1 MSEIENQSSL
11 KTVQA
16 GQEKLRVGL
25 SVGNIFFAL
34 ILVIITAAAVY
45 GPWHFAS
52 RDNTEEMIRQ
62 LTDEIVASVSLE
74 ANKVFSSAIAAQG
87 AIRRMLTEGAFDIKD
102 RAKRE
107 PVFMSFLLANR
118 HFSWV
123 SFGKPDGDFYGAQ
136 RLDGKNYRLVESIWN
151 PDTRTASR
159 QIMSLKVD
167 SKDDILPIGAE
178 ERQNIYNATQRQ
190 WYKRAIAQPDS
201 HVWTSV
207 YIFATSGIPGLN
219 SAITF
224 RKDSELVGVVS
235 IAIELER
242 ISRYLGTIKSVRSG
256 AAFIINREGRMIAFK
271 NKSEVTRTQTGSS
284 RLELTPLN
292 QTKNPILKIASAAL
306 DTKNLAANKKQ
317 FRLYT
322 EPDSG
327 KRYFVNLT
335 PLAKQDW
342 FIGTVIPE
350 ADFTAA
356 LDDNYVR
363 LVAALGVVL
372 LFIAFFAIWFS
383 RRLFIRPLHQVIDE
397 TNLVESLAEELKSK
411 NASLEST
418 LSDLEKAQD
427 QIITREKLAALGEL
441 TAGVAHEIKNPL
453 NFIKNFSEVSG
464 ELLNEM
470 LEEISRLA
478 EERKTAANNKDDV
491 DGQEKD
497 DTVELIEEIA
507 GDLTGNL
514 ETIQEH
520 AQRANNIV
528 QSMLQMGRGSS
539 QRLPANIN
547 VLLSEHAN
555 LAYHSARAD
564 DSDFNI
570 EIQEDFDSEIGEI
583 EVIPQDLSRVFL
595 NMVTNACYATHE
607 KQTALKKIDPDA
619 VEMKEGDVDYKPLL
633 QLMTRNLG
641 GSVEIRVRDNGNGIP
656 DEVVEKIFLPFFTT
670 KPTNEGTGL
679 GLALSNDIIR
689 RHGGTIRVETKT
701 GEFTEMIIEL
711 PKSSDT

>member
-1 MSEIENQSSL
+1 MSEIENQSL

-25 SVGNIFFAL
+25 SVGNIFFGL

-52 RDNTEEMIRQ
+52 RENTEEMIKQ

-74 ANKVFSSAIAAQG
+74 SNKVFSSAIAAQG
-87 AIRRMLTEGAFDIKD
+87 AIRRMLTEGAFDIED

-118 HFSWV
+118 HFSWI
-123 SFGKPDGDFYGAQ
+123 SFGKPEGDFYGAQ
-136 RLDGKNYRLVESIWN
+136 RLDAENYRLVESIWN
-151 PDTRTASR
+151 PETGTANR

-167 SKDDILPIGAE
+167 SRDEVQPVGAE
-178 ERQNIYNATQRQ
+178 EQQNIYNATQRQ
-190 WYKRAIAQPDS
+190 WYKRAIAQPDTDI
-201 HVWTSV
+201 WTGV
-207 YIFATSGIPGLN
+207 YIFATTGIPGLN

-224 RKDSELVGVVS
+224 RKDDELVGVVS
-235 IAIELER
+235 IAIELDR
-242 ISRYLGTIKSVRSG
+242 ISRYLGNIKSVRSG

-271 NKSEVTRTQTGSS
+271 DKSEVTRTQQGSL
-284 RLELTPLN
+284 RLELTPLS

-306 DTKNLAANKKQ
+306 DTENLAESKKQ
-317 FRLYT
+317 FSLYT
-322 EPDSG
+322 EPGSG

-363 LVAALGVVL
+363 LLAALGAVL
-372 LFIAFFAIWFS
+372 LFIALFSIWFS
-383 RRLFIRPLHQVIDE
+383 RRLFIRPLHRVIDE

-418 LSDLEKAQD
+418 LSDLEQAQD
-427 QIITREKLAALGEL
+427 QIIAREKLAALGEL

-478 EERKTAANNKDDV
+478 EERKASVNNKNDV
-491 DGQEKD
+491 DGPEKD

-514 ETIQEH
+514 ETIREH

-547 VLLSEHAN
+547 VLLSEHAK

-607 KQTALKKIDPDA
+607 KQTVSKKIDPDA
-619 VEMKEGDVDYKPLL
+619 VEMKQGEVNYKPLL
-633 QLMTRNLG
+633 RLITRNLN
-641 GSVEIRVRDNGNGIP
+641 GSVEIRIRDNGNGIP

-701 GEFTEMIIEL
+701 GEFTEMVIEL
-711 PKSSDT
+711 PKSLDT